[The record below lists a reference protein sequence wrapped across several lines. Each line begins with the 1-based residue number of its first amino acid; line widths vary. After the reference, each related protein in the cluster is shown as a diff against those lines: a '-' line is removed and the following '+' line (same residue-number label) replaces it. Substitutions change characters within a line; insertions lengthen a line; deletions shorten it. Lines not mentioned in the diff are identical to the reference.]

1 MIISYTS
8 IGSKVEFSV
17 PKSVFHS
24 LIWVSQLNLSICKYS
39 STALFF
45 EDVNVYISGNLV
57 MSKLGR
63 EREL

>member
-17 PKSVFHS
+17 PKSVFDS